1 MPPNTRRY
9 FEESGNLLEGRSPD
23 QSREFE
29 ALLRSKVG
37 DQFKGL
43 VTPENVGLMALIG
56 NPRSKYSLRGVNYYP
71 GFSSTTDKQE
81 ELIREEL
88 SNVLEE
94 GNQELPK
101 GKKIFGLGAA
111 ADPRLYAHELR
122 HESTKHEG
130 SNRLFDLMYSST
142 SIPAYKD
149 NIEKAY
155 DHLIYTTENRKLPFK
170 ERLRLANAPIN
181 EKEEFVLNALKSKSN
196 NWILRDAARE
206 EGISFIS
213 SFKAADIE
221 KFIDRN
227 LELNRSGAV
236 GGFQGSKK
244 LPSSLIEYRS
254 KFPFLNFIGRIDEP
268 APKKKATGGNVEK
281 VYIDR
286 KMI

>member
-9 FEESGNLLEGRSPD
+9 FEESGKLLEGRSPD

-29 ALLRSKVG
+29 ALLRSKIG
-37 DQFKGL
+37 GQFQGL
-43 VTPENVGLMALIG
+43 VTPEKVGLMALIG
-56 NPRSKYSLRGVNYYP
+56 DPRSEYTIRGINYRP
-71 GFSSTTDKQE
+71 GVSNITDKDE
-81 ELIREEL
+81 GLIREEL
-88 SNVLEE
+88 SNVLAE

-122 HESTKHEG
+122 HESVVNAEDR
-130 SNRLFDLMYSST
+130 NRLFDLMYSST

-149 NIEKAY
+149 NIKKAY
-155 DHLIYTTENRKLPFK
+155 EHFISTPENRKLPFE
-170 ERLRLANAPIN
+170 ERLGLANAPIE
-181 EKEEFVLNALKSKSN
+181 EKEKFVLNLLKDRDWLLRQAATDEDVSFLSAIRRPSN
-196 NWILRDAARE
+196 
-206 EGISFIS
+206 
-213 SFKAADIE
+213 
-221 KFIDRN
+221 FIDKN

-236 GGFQGSKK
+236 GGFKGNKK

-268 APKKKATGGNVEK
+268 APKKKAAGGNVEK